1 MKNKIDHSAS
11 LSALLREAEVAHF
24 ETDSAAAL
32 SVSRKAVVD
41 AALHYKSARYRF
53 GKALYI
59 YKAAIPYAGWMIA
72 VQIIAKA
79 IGVNERTVR
88 NALAAYER
96 TVPLPED
103 VIDALEDAGLDPAAR
118 KNAKIIDF
126 LTGAE
131 ISDPVKA
138 VALAISESKS
148 PSLPSGASQ
157 PSAAERVVFKV
168 RTAIR
173 SALRN
178 VPANRKLDVL
188 TNAIAEEVYALIGA
202 TRPFTVTPRKPAL
215 DLMGLKRTE
224 ALTPDREESA

>member
-1 MKNKIDHSAS
+1 MKNKIDHSVS
-11 LSALLREAEVAHF
+11 LSALLREAEVAHV
-24 ETDSAAAL
+24 ENGGVADL
-32 SVSRKAVVD
+32 SVSRQAVVD

-53 GKALYI
+53 GKALHT
-59 YKAAIPYAGWMIA
+59 YKGAIPYAGWMIA
-72 VQIIAKA
+72 VEIIAKA

-88 NALAAYER
+88 NALAGYER
-96 TVPLPED
+96 TLPLAED
-103 VIDALEDAGLDPAAR
+103 LIHALEDAGLDPAAR

-131 ISDPVKA
+131 ISDPEKA

-148 PSLPSGASQ
+148 PCLPSGASQ
-157 PSAAERVVFKV
+157 PSADERVVFKV

-178 VPANRKLDVL
+178 VPPNKKLEVL
-188 TNAIAEEVYALIGA
+188 TDAIAEEAYALLGA
-202 TRPFTVTPRKPAL
+202 TCPFTVTPRKPVL

-224 ALTPDREESA
+224 AVIDDRDVSA